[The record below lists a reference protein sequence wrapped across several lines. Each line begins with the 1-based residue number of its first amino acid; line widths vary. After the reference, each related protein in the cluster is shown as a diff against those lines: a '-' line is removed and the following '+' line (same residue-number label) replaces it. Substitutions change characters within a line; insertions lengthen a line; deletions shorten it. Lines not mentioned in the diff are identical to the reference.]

1 MILKKS
7 LPVMRY
13 GAKKFKN
20 FISISSK
27 MVKDRVMKVSGIIDL
42 SIGVAD
48 RGLSILAVTSN
59 PDRKWKKKS
68 KFSKPISNQNLYHII
83 RSVFKC

>member
-1 MILKKS
+1 MILKTS

-20 FISISSK
+20 FISISSQ
-27 MVKDRVMKVSGIIDL
+27 MVKDRVMKVSGMIDL

-48 RGLSILAVTSN
+48 RGLSILAVTSD
-59 PDRKWKKKS
+59 PGRKWKKNRNFQSQSFK
-68 KFSKPISNQNLYHII
+68 SKPISHY
-83 RSVFKC
+83 

>member
-27 MVKDRVMKVSGIIDL
+27 MVKDRVMKVSGMIDL

-48 RGLSILAVTSN
+48 RGLSILAVTSD
-59 PDRKWKKKS
+59 PDRKWKKNRNFQSQSFK
-68 KFSKPISNQNLYHII
+68 SKPISHY
-83 RSVFKC
+83 